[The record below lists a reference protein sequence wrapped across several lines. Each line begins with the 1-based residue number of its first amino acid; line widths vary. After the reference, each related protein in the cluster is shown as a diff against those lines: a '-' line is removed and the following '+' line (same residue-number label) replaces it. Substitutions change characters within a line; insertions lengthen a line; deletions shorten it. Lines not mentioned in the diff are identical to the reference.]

1 MGRTRQQDRWR
12 LDDKLQLAELD
23 QRASHTY
30 RHRFCGVE
38 LVVCVC
44 GLADGEFGLV
54 VLGECKGL
62 AYFCCCWRSF
72 PFCLGRSRSV
82 LSFVVL
88 LQCGLLSEF
97 IMITRLPCLAACLAA
112 ASLPASFIITILPP
126 VLKRIHFHAHKLT
139 PSPRWLRLAH
149 SLDLQL
155 SLRLC
160 PLQLEDPN
168 NRRPRSLRRLG
179 PWRQRL

>member
-1 MGRTRQQDRWR
+1 MARTRQQNWWRR

-23 QRASHTY
+23 QRASHAH

-38 LVVCVC
+38 LVVYVC

-54 VLGECKGL
+54 VLGERTGL
-62 AYFCCCWRSF
+62 AFFCCRCWRSR

-82 LSFVVL
+82 LLFPVWFL
-88 LQCGLLSEF
+88 LYCLSECS
-97 IMITRLPCLAACLAA
+97 RACLALSCHA
-112 ASLPASFIITILPP
+112 YTAHTTITIPP
-126 VLKRIHFHAHKLT
+126 AFIFTLT
-139 PSPRWLRLAH
+139 RTQANTLFRWLRMAH

-155 SLRLC
+155 CLRLR

-168 NRRPRSLRRLG
+168 NRCPRSLRRLG
-179 PWRQRL
+179 PGQRRQCH